1 MNPSHHCQQHLKGLL
16 NSWAT
21 AFYKLAQ
28 QSMTENLKYRLKI
41 HKGGLQYLKTLF
53 RQMVTM
59 IESMLTIIND
69 IRLLVTL
76 SDQSRTVTLTFGM
89 IHGWK

>member
-28 QSMTENLKYRLKI
+28 QSVTGNLRDL
-41 HKGGLQYLKTLF
+41 GGVQHWNTWF
-53 RQMVTM
+53 CQMA
-59 IESMLTIIND
+59 TI
-69 IRLLVTL
+69 
-76 SDQSRTVTLTFGM
+76 
-89 IHGWK
+89 